1 MVPRD
6 LAPFFRAKKRTT
18 SKFHLYPIMATKN
31 RMVIKHS
38 NYLTVSNIFGKF
50 EKYRRTK
57 KKERKDDRKHVFMK
71 DKRNPD
77 TYFAYAILK
86 GSEQR
91 KIGNKANDDI
101 TH

>member
-6 LAPFFRAKKRTT
+6 FAPFFRAKKRTT

-38 NYLTVSNIFGKF
+38 NYLMVSNIFGK
-50 EKYRRTK
+50 
-57 KKERKDDRKHVFMK
+57 KERKHDRKHIFLK
-71 DKRNPD
+71 DKRSPD
-77 TYFAYAILK
+77 TYYAYAILK

-91 KIGNKANDDI
+91 KIGNKANDDM